1 MGHITGS
8 MCSAGALINMQEE
21 MTSQGQESSV
31 LCIDVDEYE
40 SMLDGWKKHSSTPV
54 MCLKCQ
60 SQPLDRCGASSDTG
74 GIKSPATLLLIDSSD
89 RERAQMIIP
98 CRASI
103 VLFQG
108 QLGSG
113 WEKAYLKTMKI

>member
-21 MTSQGQESSV
+21 MTSQGQEASV
-31 LCIDVDEYE
+31 LCIDMDEYE
-40 SMLDGWKKHSSTPV
+40 SMLDGWRKHSSTPV

-89 RERAQMIIP
+89 KERV
-98 CRASI
+98 SSDDHS
-103 VLFQG
+103 L
-108 QLGSG
+108 
-113 WEKAYLKTMKI
+113 